1 MPYCNRGKQ
10 VAMDFA
16 DQLPSYYRFCPTD
29 SELIVD
35 CLNAKIESREP
46 PKCRLHEV
54 NIYNHMPE
62 ELAETYRSHENK
74 WYFLTSRDRKYPRG
88 NRPNRGVLGKHGY
101 WKTTQIQK
109 PVYDATSGE
118 MVGYKGTLAFFDQN
132 DDKTMW
138 LMHEYTTNG
147 PNNLSFENGDK
158 LNEWVLCKIYKK
170 VRTAKRDR
178 EADQEVR
185 NPKEVMEEPNIS
197 LPKRRRVLENNE
209 ISFSNHQP
217 QQVDVQETN
226 IYSDTCVDQMVA
238 AAHDQ
243 FDRRGQVNNGNTV
256 GQIRMNSSPYP
267 IPMQLITTFQG
278 WSYLIQAP
286 PPCYQNQFTSNA
298 SNGCQIYD
306 HSASNYVSNIG
317 PAASSSQPLDDG
329 AYKTPI
335 SEHGLNSIQPVQI
348 RESCYHKNRLSST
361 NACDDFLFSNGALNS
376 SSMEPLDCNG
386 YPLVFVQSSY
396 EDAPTILDVQN
407 VWDQSAQ
414 GNDAADDFHF
424 PDHGYEVTKIFA
436 PVEGELSSESLDS
449 FIEQSME
456 VPQDDTDT
464 TRILSYADNIYPDDK
479 SRRYSCETTISAPV
493 EVEWSSESMD
503 SYIKQCMGVSQDDDA
518 EDPKTQLNVQTGSN
532 HYMVDSYVT
541 KILL

>member
-1 MPYCNRGKQ
+1 MPHCNRGKQ

-46 PKCRLHEV
+46 AKCRLHEV

-147 PNNLSFENGDK
+147 PNLPFEKGDK
-158 LNEWVLCKIYKK
+158 LNEWVLCKIY
-170 VRTAKRDR
+170 
-178 EADQEVR
+178 R
-185 NPKEVMEEPNIS
+185 NPKEVMEEPNIP
-197 LPKRRRVLENNE
+197 LPKRRRVLKKNE
-209 ISFSNHQP
+209 MSFSNHQP
-217 QQVDVQETN
+217 EQVDVQETN

-238 AAHDQ
+238 PSNDQSAHTW
-243 FDRRGQVNNGNTV
+243 VNNGNTV

-267 IPMQLITTFQG
+267 IPMQPMTTFQG
-278 WSYLIQAP
+278 WSCLIQAP
-286 PPCYQNQFTSNA
+286 TPCYQNQFTSIA
-298 SNGCQIYD
+298 SNGCQISD
-306 HSASNYVSNIG
+306 HSASSSVSNIG
-317 PAASSSQPLDDG
+317 QPASSSQPLDDG
-329 AYKTPI
+329 AYKTPT

-348 RESCYHKNRLSST
+348 RESCYQKNMFSST
-361 NACDDFLFSNGALNS
+361 NACDGFLFSNGASNS
-376 SSMEPLDCNG
+376 SSMEPLECSG
-386 YPLVFVQSSY
+386 YPPVLVQSSY
-396 EDAPTILDVQN
+396 DNAPTIVDVQN

-414 GNDAADDFHF
+414 GDAA
-424 PDHGYEVTKIFA
+424 A
-436 PVEGELSSESLDS
+436 PVEVELSSESVDR
-449 FIEQSME
+449 FIEQSMG
-456 VPQDDTDT
+456 VPHDDAATEDFHF
-464 TRILSYADNIYPDDK
+464 RD
-479 SRRYSCETTISAPV
+479 SCKATISSPF

-503 SYIKQCMGVSQDDDA
+503 RYIEQYCMGVSQDDDD

-532 HYMVDSYVT
+532 HYMVDVCHDDT
-541 KILL
+541 ADHPIPQPLDDADKWILNIVSFDF